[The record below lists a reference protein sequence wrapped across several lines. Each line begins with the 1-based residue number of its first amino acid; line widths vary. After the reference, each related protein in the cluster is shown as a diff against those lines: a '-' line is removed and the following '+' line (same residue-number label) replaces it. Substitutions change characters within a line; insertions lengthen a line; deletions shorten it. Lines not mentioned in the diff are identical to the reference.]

1 MPAVHPVTTPTL
13 PAQRILL
20 YKSLVGMVPEVYN
33 IGDSDTPS
41 NLAKNHAAAYA
52 LARSI

>member
-1 MPAVHPVTTPTL
+1 
-13 PAQRILL
+13 
-20 YKSLVGMVPEVYN
+20 MVPEVYN